1 MDDREKKNLEKVIN
15 EYQEENTKKQ
25 NLEKELKSK
34 NSFIKSKLSELGEDV
49 YETDKCK
56 ATISCQIR
64 TSMDDDICIEI
75 LRENC
80 KKEDLKPVIK
90 TKEYVDYEAL
100 ESLIYNGGISADK
113 LEPAQNINVV
123 TTLKV
128 SLLKKKKEGE
138 DE

>member
-56 ATISCQIR
+56 ATISYQTR
-64 TSMDDDICIEI
+64 TSMDDDKCIEI
-75 LRENC
+75 LKENC

-113 LEPAQNINVV
+113 LEPAQHINVV

>member
-34 NSFIKSKLSELGEDV
+34 NSFIKSKLAELGEDV

-56 ATISCQIR
+56 ATISYQNR
-64 TSMDDDICIEI
+64 TSMDDDKCIEI

-80 KKEDLKPVIK
+80 KKEDLKSVIK

-123 TTLKV
+123 TSLKV